1 MKQVVTE
8 ELAKKYSFFT
18 EDENL
23 NPDEFYLFEDVSN
36 EDTTKMDR
44 LQELKNKTYNTESEK
59 VEMAQLLS
67 DLQDCMLSSE
77 DWSKLVC
84 SVYSMQIYMRDEIVI
99 FIKDKQEEF
108 NSLLDEFKFIG
119 IWDNITTYKKGNQV
133 TYGGFGFQSRNDN
146 NLGNEPNIEVTMDDY
161 WVKYTL
167 KGDKGEPSLNIYC
180 KGQYN
185 ASTIY
190 NLSTGDACVYNGLLY
205 YVLAEGVQGIVPTNT
220 TKWKVVEES
229 VVSDTQP
236 SNTNVIWFNS
246 INNTINKYIK
256 GQWVSITLDGKTA
269 KGNLGTEEKKD
280 LAVAITEV
288 NTKVVN
294 MSTDV
299 NNIKIKQYKFTEDS
313 KGRLLY
319 NNKNVGVTT
328 ASELPITTISGLN
341 ASNVQQMGQ
350 QLFTFAN
357 DGKNAIASVV
367 GNVNSGSTFTQIKN
381 EIQNDKNVLAS
392 KLSSKGVSANG
403 NEVLSSLVNK
413 VGNIKTGI
421 EGGTGNY
428 KTFYSYEMGE
438 APLNPTKIFNRNID
452 VIIVNYYYYTE
463 NPQYKSRYHRGTY
476 NYRFDY
482 EQNCYYLQYSYFRR
496 ANDQYEY
503 HHDPGVYY
511 TYMGDNWWGKEG
523 QKMIQRNNVNNSVTV
538 YIPNTQYN
546 YGGQYT
552 VYYY

>member
-167 KGDKGEPSLNIYC
+167 KGDKGEPSLNIHC

-185 ASTIY
+185 ASTTY
-190 NLSTGDACVYNGLLY
+190 NLSTGDACIYEGLLY
-205 YVLAEGVQGIVPTNT
+205 YVLDEGVTGVLPTNE

-269 KGNLGTEEKKD
+269 KGNLGTTEKTD
-280 LAVAITEV
+280 LAIAITEV

-299 NNIKIKQYKFTEDS
+299 NNIKIKQDKFTEDS

-438 APLNPTKIFNRNID
+438 TPLNPTKIFNRNID
-452 VIIVNYYYYTE
+452 VIIVNYHYYTE
-463 NPQYKSRYHRGTY
+463 KPQYKSRFHRGTY